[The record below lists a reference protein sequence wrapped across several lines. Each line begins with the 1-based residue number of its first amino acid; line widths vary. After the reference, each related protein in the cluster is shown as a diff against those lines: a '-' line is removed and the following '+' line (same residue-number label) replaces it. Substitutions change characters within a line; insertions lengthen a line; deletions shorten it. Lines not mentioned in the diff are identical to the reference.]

1 MTTRRTFLRVA
12 GTSAAILAAGGY
24 GLTQCD
30 PMPEAA
36 VEAWRGPAPGARDP
50 RVRALSY
57 ALLAPNPHNKQPWI
71 VDLKEPGAATFFCDR
86 SRLLPQTDPYSRQIT
101 VGCGA
106 FLELLRMAAAEQG
119 LRAEVSAF
127 PAGDWPEDAVGDQPV
142 CRIAFVPDTAVAR
155 DPLFAHVLKR
165 HTNRKAFDGTAV
177 DPGEATLLAAAGMMI
192 GPTQTL
198 PVKFGWTANA
208 QQVARLAA
216 IAKRAWV
223 IEVKKDATYKES
235 VDVMRITGP
244 EIAKHRDGLSM
255 HGPFFWWMNKL
266 GLFNQQNAMEPFG
279 RDQALTFIDP
289 QLAVKAFGWIVTAA
303 NDRRA
308 QLAAGAAYVRANLK
322 ATELGLVMHPLSQ
335 ALQEFPEMLPVLAEH
350 KRAVGAQDSETVQ
363 MFFRLGRAAVA
374 EPAPRRPLDAILQ
387 G

>member
-12 GTSAAILAAGGY
+12 GTSAVIVAAGGY

-30 PMPEAA
+30 PMPDAA
-36 VEAWRGPAPGARDP
+36 VEAWRGPKPNARDP

-71 VDLKEPGAATFFCDR
+71 VDLKEPGIATFYCDR
-86 SRLLPQTDPYSRQIT
+86 SRLLPETDPYSRQIT
-101 VGCGA
+101 IGCGA
-106 FLELLRMAAAEQG
+106 FLELLRMASAEQG
-119 LRAEVSAF
+119 LRAEVTPF
-127 PAGDWPEDAVGDQPV
+127 PAGDWPENGVGEQPMCRVAFLPDA
-142 CRIAFVPDTAVAR
+142 AVVR
-155 DPLFAHVLKR
+155 DPLFAQVLKR
-165 HTNRKAFDGTAV
+165 RTNRSAYDATAV
-177 DPGEATLLAAAGMMI
+177 LPAEAAAI
-192 GPTQTL
+192 GGALDGL
-198 PVKFGWTANA
+198 PLRFGWTADGRQIA
-208 QQVARLAA
+208 QLAG

-223 IEVKKDATYKES
+223 IEVKKDATYQES

-266 GLFNQQNAMEPFG
+266 GLFNQQNAMEAFG

-289 QLAVKAFGWIVTAA
+289 QLAVRAFAWIVTAA

-322 ATELGLVMHPLSQ
+322 ATELGLAMHPLSQ
-335 ALQEFPEMLPVLAEH
+335 ALQEFPEMLPLLAEH
-350 KRAVGAQDSETVQ
+350 KRAVEAAESETVQ
-363 MFFRLGRAAVA
+363 MFFRLGRAASPG
-374 EPAPRRPLDAILQ
+374 PAPRRPLDAIIR

>member
-1 MTTRRTFLRVA
+1 MTSRRTFLRVA
-12 GTSAAILAAGGY
+12 GTSAVILAAGAV

-30 PMPEAA
+30 PMPDAA
-36 VEAWRGPAPGARDP
+36 VEAWRGPAPNARDP
-50 RVRALSY
+50 RVRALSF

-71 VDLKEPGAATFFCDR
+71 ADLREPGAITFFCDR
-86 SRLLPQTDPYSRQIT
+86 TRLLPQTDPYSRQIT

-119 LRAEVSAF
+119 FRAEVTAF
-127 PAGDWPEDAVGDQPV
+127 PAGEWPENSVGDEPV
-142 CRIAFVPDTAVAR
+142 CRVAFVADAAVAR
-155 DPLFAHVLKR
+155 DPLFAQVLKR
-165 HTNRKAFDGTAV
+165 RTNRNAFDGFAV
-177 DPGEATLLAAAGMMI
+177 TSAEAEALGRALQ
-192 GPTQTL
+192 TQ
-198 PVKFGWTANA
+198 PVRFGWTADGRQIA
-208 QQVARLAA
+208 QLAQ

-223 IEVKKDATYKES
+223 IEVKKDATYQES

-266 GLFNQQNAMEPFG
+266 GLFTQQNAMEPFG

-289 QLAVKAFGWIVTAA
+289 QLAVRAFGWIVTVA

-322 ATELGLVMHPLSQ
+322 ATELGLSMHPLSQ

-350 KRAVGAQDSETVQ
+350 KRAVGAAASDTVQ
-363 MFFRLGRAAVA
+363 MFFRLGRAAPV
-374 EPAPRRPLDAILQ
+374 EPAPRRPLDAIIRA
-387 G
+387 

>member
-12 GTSAAILAAGGY
+12 GTSAVILAAGGY

-36 VEAWRGPAPGARDP
+36 VEAWRGPRPDVRDP

-71 VDLKEPGAATFFCDR
+71 VDLKEPGAATFYCDR
-86 SRLLPQTDPYSRQIT
+86 SRLLPETDPYARQIT
-101 VGCGA
+101 IGCGA
-106 FLELLRMAAAEQG
+106 FLELLRIAAAEQG
-119 LRAEVSAF
+119 LRAEIAAF
-127 PAGDWPEDAVGDQPV
+127 PAGDWPQNAVGEQPV
-142 CRIAFVPDTAVAR
+142 CRVVFVPDAGVAR
-155 DPLFAHVLKR
+155 DPLFAQVLKR
-165 HTNRKAFDGTAV
+165 RTNRNAFDGTAV
-177 DPGEATLLAAAGMMI
+177 TPAETAAVG
-192 GPTQTL
+192 GVLDGL
-198 PVKFGWTANA
+198 PVRFGWTNDGRQIA
-208 QQVARLAA
+208 QLAS

-223 IEVKKDATYKES
+223 IEVKKDATYQES

-244 EIAKHRDGLSM
+244 EIAKHRDGISM

-266 GLFNQQNAMEPFG
+266 GLFTQQNAMQPFG

-289 QLAVKAFGWIVTAA
+289 QLAVRAFGWIVTAA

-308 QLAAGAAYVRANLK
+308 QLAAGTAYVRANLK
-322 ATELGLVMHPLSQ
+322 ATEIGLVMHPLSQ

-350 KRAVGAQDSETVQ
+350 KRAVGAQASETVQ
-363 MFFRLGRAAVA
+363 MFFRIGRAAAA
-374 EPAPRRPLDAILQ
+374 EPAPRRPLDAIIRT
-387 G
+387 